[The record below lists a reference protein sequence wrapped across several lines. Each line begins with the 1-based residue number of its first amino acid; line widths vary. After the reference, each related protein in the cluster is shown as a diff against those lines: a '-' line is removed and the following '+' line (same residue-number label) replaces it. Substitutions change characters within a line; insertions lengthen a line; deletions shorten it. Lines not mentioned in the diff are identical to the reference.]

1 MGHLQA
7 GWDISRRLQAGW
19 EKSPEEGDRPDDQLR
34 CFSGKVGN
42 ILSAQG
48 VNGGVLNDIANEK
61 SWNMRDYSDWELPG
75 FRANRGG
82 SVCIQTDHID
92 SGVSRIVLKRGKK
105 EGELIGM

>member
-1 MGHLQA
+1 M
-7 GWDISRRLQAGW
+7 
-19 EKSPEEGDRPDDQLR
+19 
-34 CFSGKVGN
+34 GN

-92 SGVSRIVLKRGKK
+92 SGRAVYRNFAKGGVKLGYGQKRGGAPGGSSVVSCKVLHSRG
-105 EGELIGM
+105 GECPPPPR